1 MLALNL
7 IPGNPGTTSRL
18 LGFPTLKVSGNPG
31 TVRTSEEPAGGEN
44 SDKNIISD
52 TFSLYKPTP
61 NFFFF
66 SGRLPAP
73 RMFKSPGFPVP
84 TLSSQDFGIWCAKFP
99 GFKMT
104 SPPPGSQSWT

>member
-61 NFFFF
+61 NFLFFLGAYRRPEC
-66 SGRLPAP
+66 SNPQDSQYLP
-73 RMFKSPGFPVP
+73 
-84 TLSSQDFGIWCAKFP
+84 
-99 GFKMT
+99 
-104 SPPPGSQSWT
+104 